1 MARVK
6 SGLHVLARSG
16 GVHPS
21 PRVGIL
27 IKRSYSAMRSEFSVF
42 AVSQKVSFSYTL
54 LNIHPLFYIEP
65 PPNPAATALELRLVR
80 RMPFQFGV
88 ASPIWDLNVPRI
100 HGKVIIHVFGVS
112 ESLT

>member
-27 IKRSYSAMRSEFSVF
+27 IKRSYSAMHSEFLVF
-42 AVSQKVSFSYTL
+42 AVTQNVSFSSTL
-54 LNIHPLFYIEP
+54 LIIHLLFFPP
-65 PPNPAATALELRLVR
+65 PPNPAATALELRLAR

-88 ASPIWDLNVPRI
+88 APPKWDLNVPRTN
-100 HGKVIIHVFGVS
+100 GKVMIRVFGVS
-112 ESLT
+112 ESLK